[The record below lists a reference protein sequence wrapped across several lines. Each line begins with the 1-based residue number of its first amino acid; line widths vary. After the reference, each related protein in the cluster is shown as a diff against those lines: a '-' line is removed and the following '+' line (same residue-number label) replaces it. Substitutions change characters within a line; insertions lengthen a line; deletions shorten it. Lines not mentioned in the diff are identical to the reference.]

1 MFLKRITLFLQ
12 MLSIKYTRTAVLLY
26 YFLSFLFFSFLLFFL
41 FFLYFFPS
49 PFFRFFSFHFF
60 SLIFLFFSLFFLFF
74 SGHQV
79 NSMDPSQSL
88 PRWPVVAAWI
98 HTKPSDVATLG
109 SDLRNQ
115 TPLTNLAITTS
126 GDPKQLDIQTRL
138 RSGRQVATD
147 N

>member
-1 MFLKRITLFLQ
+1 
-12 MLSIKYTRTAVLLY
+12 MLYIKYTRTAVVLY
-26 YFLSFLFFSFLLFFL
+26 YFLSILFFCSFYFFCTFFLLV
-41 FFLYFFPS
+41 
-49 PFFRFFSFHFF
+49 FFRFFSFHFI
-60 SLIFLFFSLFFLFF
+60 SFLQFFFSFHLFSFL

-79 NSMDPSQSL
+79 NSMDSSQSL